1 MIKVFNMKNGSSI
14 FYTAILFLLLV
25 SYPIFSQQ
33 ENIISPYIQL
43 QYFKNTDESRF
54 LKTTLTYSLNR
65 MEIPIPGMEIS
76 FFSEAEGKELLGAF
90 FTDDKG
96 VASLELTKNIKL
108 PVNEDGLWVFT
119 TEFKGNDTIEA
130 GNSELSIKDVKLE
143 MSLQE
148 VDSIKTISLKA
159 VTPQN
164 NSDIPVSDEVVMIYV
179 PRMFS
184 LLPIGEA
191 TLDEGGTASLEFP
204 SDLPGDS
211 EGNLTIISRFEEHP
225 DFGNIEKKVEIKW
238 GVPSVNQAPVAHRAL
253 WTKTAPMWMII
264 TLSVLLAGVWGHY
277 LFAIISLILIKRNS
291 KKKAKL

>member
-1 MIKVFNMKNGSSI
+1 MKNGSSI
-14 FYTAILFLLLV
+14 FFTLLSFLLLV
-25 SYPIFSQQ
+25 SYPIFSQ
-33 ENIISPYIQL
+33 EETVISPYIQL

-76 FFSEAEGKELLGAF
+76 FFSEASGKELLGTV

-96 VASLELTKNIKL
+96 VASLELTRDIRL
-108 PVNEDGLWVFT
+108 PIDEEGLWEFS

-130 GNSELSIKDVKLE
+130 GSSELSIKDVKLE

-159 VTPQN
+159 VTTEHD
-164 NSDIPVSDEVVMIYV
+164 SDIPVSEEVVMIYV

-184 LLPIGEA
+184 MLPVGEA
-191 TLDEGGTASLEFP
+191 NLDESGTASLEFP

-211 EGNLTIISRFEEHP
+211 VGNLTIISKFEEHP
-225 DFGNIEKKVEIKW
+225 DFGNIEKKIEIKW
-238 GVPSVNQAPVAHRAL
+238 GVPYVNKAPVAHRAL

-277 LFAIISLILIKRNS
+277 LFAIISLILIKRDS
-291 KKKAKL
+291 KKQAKL

>member
-1 MIKVFNMKNGSSI
+1 MCL
-14 FYTAILFLLLV
+14 TLV
-25 SYPIFSQQ
+25 SYPIFSQ
-33 ENIISPYIQL
+33 EETLISPYIQL

-54 LKTTLTYSLNR
+54 LKTTLTYSQNR
-65 MEIPIPGMEIS
+65 MEIPVPGMEIS
-76 FFSEAEGKELLGAF
+76 FFSEAAGKELIGTV

-96 VASLELTKNIKL
+96 VASLELTKNIRL
-108 PVNEDGLWVFT
+108 LVDEEGLWEFS

-130 GNSELSIKDVKLE
+130 GSSELSVKDVKLE
-143 MSLQE
+143 MSLRE

-159 VTPQN
+159 VTTEH

-184 LLPIGEA
+184 LLPVGEA
-191 TLDEGGTASLEFP
+191 TLDENGTASLEFP
-204 SDLPGDS
+204 SDMPGDS

-225 DFGNIEKKVEIKW
+225 DFGNIEKKIEINW

-277 LFAIISLILIKRNS
+277 LFAIISLILIKRDS
-291 KKKAKL
+291 KKQSKL

>member
-1 MIKVFNMKNGSSI
+1 MKNGSSI
-14 FYTAILFLLLV
+14 FYTALLFLLLG
-25 SYPIFSQQ
+25 SYPILSQE

-43 QYFKNTDESRF
+43 QYFKNTDESRS
-54 LKTTLTYSLNR
+54 LKTTLTYSFNR

-76 FFSEAEGKELLGAF
+76 FFSEAEGKELLGTV
-90 FTDDKG
+90 FTDYKG
-96 VASLELTKNIKL
+96 VASLELTKNIRL
-108 PVNEDGLWVFT
+108 PINEDGLWMFS
-119 TEFKGNDTIEA
+119 TEFNGNDTIEA
-130 GNSELSIKDVKLE
+130 ANSELSIKDVRLE

-159 VTPQN
+159 VAPQN
-164 NSDIPVSDEVVMIYV
+164 TSDIPVSEEVVMIYV

-211 EGNLTIISRFEEHP
+211 EGNLTIISKFEEHP
-225 DFGNIEKKVEIKW
+225 DFGNVEKKVEIKW
-238 GVPSVNQAPVAHRAL
+238 GVPSANQAPVSHRAL
-253 WTKTAPMWMII
+253 WTKTAPRWMII

-277 LFAIISLILIKRNS
+277 LFAIISLILIKRES

>member
-1 MIKVFNMKNGSSI
+1 MKNRSPI
-14 FYTAILFLLLV
+14 FCNAFLFLLFV
-25 SYPIFSQQ
+25 SYPIFSQ
-33 ENIISPYIQL
+33 EEAKISPYIQL

-65 MEIPIPGMEIS
+65 MEIPVPAMEIS
-76 FFSEAEGKELLGAF
+76 FFSEAAGKELMGTV

-96 VASLELTKNIKL
+96 VASLELTKNIRL
-108 PVNEDGLWVFT
+108 PIDEEGLWEFS

-159 VTPQN
+159 VIMEN
-164 NSDIPVSDEVVMIYV
+164 NSDIPVSEEVVMIYV

-184 LLPIGEA
+184 LLPVGEA
-191 TLDEGGTASLEFP
+191 TLDDSGTASFEFP

-225 DFGNIEKKVEIKW
+225 DFGNIEKKIEIKW
-238 GVPSVNQAPVAHRAL
+238 GVPAVNQAPVAHRAL

-277 LFAIISLILIKRNS
+277 LFAIISLILIKRDS
-291 KKKAKL
+291 KKQAKLKS

>member
-1 MIKVFNMKNGSSI
+1 MKNGSS
-14 FYTAILFLLLV
+14 FFGTLLTFLLLV
-25 SYPIFSQQ
+25 SYPIFSQ
-33 ENIISPYIQL
+33 EETLISPYIQL

-65 MEIPIPGMEIS
+65 MEIPVPGVEIS
-76 FFSEAEGKELLGAF
+76 FFSEAEGKKLLGTVL
-90 FTDDKG
+90 TDEKG
-96 VASLELTKNIKL
+96 VASLELTKNIRL
-108 PVNEDGLWVFT
+108 PIDEDGYWEFS

-130 GNSELSIKDVKLE
+130 CSSELSIRDVKLE

-159 VTPQN
+159 VTTEHD
-164 NSDIPVSDEVVMIYV
+164 SDIPVSEEVVMIYV

-184 LLPIGEA
+184 LLPVGEA
-191 TLDEGGTASLEFP
+191 TLDENGTASLEFP
-204 SDLPGDS
+204 SDMPGDS

-225 DFGNIEKKVEIKW
+225 DFGNIEKKIEIKW
-238 GVPSVNQAPVAHRAL
+238 GVPSVNQAPVTHRAL

-277 LFAIISLILIKRNS
+277 LFAIISLILIKRDS